1 MQNELYS
8 NATKS
13 TIDAIKSDAKTANQ
27 YQSAGG
33 HCRAYFGT
41 ESSMLEAKAQ
51 FIADAILP
59 ALDKKHTQ
67 ALAKELPRK
76 GSKEYNALDQSG
88 RDTWESAN
96 QAKKDARA
104 IAHTYF
110 ARLVSY
116 AFPKEKTETA
126 PRELRL
132 RVSEELIALIK
143 ACRKVEQ
150 NAESEGFNIIECIA
164 HMEKALASASVRA
177 YSK

>member
-8 NATKS
+8 NATRS

-27 YQSAGG
+27 WRTAGIKVAE
-33 HCRAYFGT
+33 CFET
-41 ESSMLEAKAQ
+41 ESALTEAKAQ

-59 ALDKKHTQ
+59 ALDKKHAQ

-76 GSKEYNALDQSG
+76 GSKDYNALDQSG
-88 RDTWESAN
+88 RDTWEAAN

-116 AFPKEKTETA
+116 AFPKEKTEAA
-126 PRELRL
+126 PRELKT
-132 RVSEELIALIK
+132 RVCEELISLIE
-143 ACRKVEQ
+143 ACQK
-150 NAESEGFNIIECIA
+150 SEDAFDGIMECIA
-164 HMEKALASASVRA
+164 HMEKALAIAS
-177 YSK
+177 K

>member
-8 NATKS
+8 NATRS

-27 YQSAGG
+27 WRTAGTKAAD
-33 HCRAYFGT
+33 CFGT
-41 ESSMLEAKAQ
+41 ESALTESKAQ

-59 ALDKKHTQ
+59 ALDKKHAQ

-76 GSKEYNALDQSG
+76 GSKDYNALDQSG
-88 RDTWESAN
+88 RDTWEAAN

-116 AFPKEKTETA
+116 AFPKEKTEAA
-126 PRELRL
+126 PRELKT
-132 RVSEELIALIK
+132 RVCEELIALIK
-143 ACRKVEQ
+143 ACKKVEQ
-150 NAESEGFNIIECIA
+150 NTESEGFDIVECIKG
-164 HMEKALASASVRA
+164 METALTIAS
-177 YSK
+177 K

>member
-1 MQNELYS
+1 VIHIVETITYQS
-8 NATKS
+8 IVQS
-13 TIDAIKSDAKTANQ
+13 TIDTIKATATTEGKWKATGTKVAAFFKTETA
-27 YQSAGG
+27 
-33 HCRAYFGT
+33 FV
-41 ESSMLEAKAQ
+41 EVKAQ

-59 ALDKKHTQ
+59 ALDKKHAQ

-88 RDTWESAN
+88 RDTWEAAN

-143 ACRKVEQ
+143 ACQK
-150 NAESEGFNIIECIA
+150 SEDAFDGIVECIA